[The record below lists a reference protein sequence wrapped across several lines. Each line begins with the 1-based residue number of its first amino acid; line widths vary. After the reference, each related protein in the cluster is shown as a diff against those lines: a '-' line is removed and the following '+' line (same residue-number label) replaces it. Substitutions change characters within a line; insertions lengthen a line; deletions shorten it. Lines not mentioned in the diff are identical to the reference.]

1 MAITSVD
8 GNGTWQYQL
17 NGQETWQD
25 VSEVS
30 NTSALLLGT
39 TDLIRYVPDGE
50 NGETA
55 TFTYQAWDQ
64 TTGGAGTYADASA
77 GGGTSAFSSATD
89 TASLTVG
96 DVNDAPVLT
105 PTTPTLTGTD
115 EDTTSTGQTV
125 GSFLADNVSDVDNN
139 ALQGVAITSVDG
151 NGTWQY
157 QLNGQETWQ
166 DVSEVSNTSA
176 LLLGTTDLIRYV
188 PDGENGETA
197 TFTYQ
202 AWDQTTGGAGT
213 YADASAGGGTSA
225 FSSATDTASLTVG
238 DVNVAP
244 VLTPTTPTLTG
255 TDEDT
260 TSTGQTVGSFLAD
273 NVSDVDNNALQGVA
287 ITSVD
292 GNGTWQ
298 YQLNGQETWQDV
310 SEVSNTSA
318 LLLGTTDLIRY
329 VPDGENGETATFTY
343 QAWDQTTGG
352 AGTYADASAGGGTS
366 AFSSATDTASLTVGD
381 VNDAPVLTPTTPTL
395 TGTDEDTTSTGQ
407 TVGSFL
413 ADNVSDV
420 DNNAL
425 QGVAITSVDGN
436 GTWQYQLN
444 GQETWQDVSEV
455 SNTSALLLG
464 TTDLIRY
471 VPDGENGETATFTYQ
486 AWDQTTGGAGTYADA
501 SAGGGTSAF
510 SSATDTASLTVGD
523 VNDAPVL
530 TPTTPTLTGTDED
543 TTSTGHNGGFLAD
556 NVSDVDNNALQGVAI
571 TSVDGNGTWQYQ
583 LNGQETWQDV
593 SEVSNTSALL
603 LGTTDLI
610 RYVPDGENGETA
622 TFTYQAWDQTTGGA
636 GTYADA
642 SAGGGTSAFS
652 SATDTASLT
661 VGDVNVAP
669 VLTPTTPTLTGTD
682 EDTTST
688 GQTVG
693 SFLADNVS
701 DVDNNALQGV
711 AITSVDGNGTWQ
723 YQLNGRETWQ
733 DVSEVS
739 NTSALLLGTTDLI
752 RYVPDGENGETAT
765 FTYQAWDQTTGGAGT
780 YADASAGGGTSA
792 FSSATDTASLT
803 VGDVNDAPVLTP
815 TTPTLTGTDEDTT
828 STGQTVGSFLADN
841 VSDVDNN
848 ALQGVAIT
856 SVDGNGTWQYQLNG
870 QETWQDVSEVSN
882 TSALLLGTT
891 DLIRYVP
898 DGENGE
904 TATFT
909 YQAWDQ
915 TTGGAGTY
923 ADASAGG
930 GTSAFSSATYTASTD
945 RRRCQ

>member
-1 MAITSVD
+1 MVRGSTSSM
-8 GNGTWQYQL
+8 GK
-17 NGQETWQD
+17 ETWQD

-96 DVNDAPVLT
+96 DVND
-105 PTTPTLTGTD
+105 
-115 EDTTSTGQTV
+115 
-125 GSFLADNVSDVDNN
+125 
-139 ALQGVAITSVDG
+139 
-151 NGTWQY
+151 
-157 QLNGQETWQ
+157 
-166 DVSEVSNTSA
+166 
-176 LLLGTTDLIRYV
+176 
-188 PDGENGETA
+188 
-197 TFTYQ
+197 
-202 AWDQTTGGAGT
+202 
-213 YADASAGGGTSA
+213 
-225 FSSATDTASLTVG
+225 
-238 DVNVAP
+238 AP

-543 TTSTGHNGGFLAD
+543 TTSTGQTVGSFLAD

-661 VGDVNVAP
+661 VGDVN
-669 VLTPTTPTLTGTD
+669 
-682 EDTTST
+682 
-688 GQTVG
+688 
-693 SFLADNVS
+693 
-701 DVDNNALQGV
+701 
-711 AITSVDGNGTWQ
+711 
-723 YQLNGRETWQ
+723 
-733 DVSEVS
+733 
-739 NTSALLLGTTDLI
+739 
-752 RYVPDGENGETAT
+752 
-765 FTYQAWDQTTGGAGT
+765 
-780 YADASAGGGTSA
+780 
-792 FSSATDTASLT
+792 
-803 VGDVNDAPVLTP
+803 DAPVLTP

-828 STGQTVGSFLADN
+828 STGQTVGSLLADN

-891 DLIRYVP
+891 
-898 DGENGE
+898 
-904 TATFT
+904 T
-909 YQAWDQ
+909 
-915 TTGGAGTY
+915 
-923 ADASAGG
+923 
-930 GTSAFSSATYTASTD
+930 
-945 RRRCQ
+945 